1 MLLCCDVCVVMLCV
15 MVWLVVNVV
24 VRWNE
29 WFYAVWGFCWQ
40 TDRQM
45 AKQTLN
51 PQVSFLC
58 CFIITIFTIYC
69 FSFMNRLYMSLQMSS
84 LCSLV
89 FTMLTLIFNPFMCC
103 SQSGTAS
110 AEHPPFLKKNLAE
123 CSGVEFSI
131 LYEPLCIFIH
141 RKFFKKSI
149 FIHFHLFS
157 SSWDP
162 ITEQEDRCSL
172 D

>member
-1 MLLCCDVCVVMLCV
+1 MLCFDVVLWCCVLMLCFDVVLWCLCCDVVCEMLCV

-40 TDRQM
+40 TDRQTDE
-45 AKQTLN
+45 QTLVVVESLSRLKMSRNWDQKCYPYVINMLLLNLPFIFMLWLKMN

-69 FSFMNRLYMSLQMSS
+69 FSFKNRLYMSLQMSS

-103 SQSGTAS
+103 SNV
-110 AEHPPFLKKNLAE
+110 L
-123 CSGVEFSI
+123 I
-131 LYEPLCIFIH
+131 
-141 RKFFKKSI
+141 
-149 FIHFHLFS
+149 
-157 SSWDP
+157 
-162 ITEQEDRCSL
+162 
-172 D
+172 